1 DLRTISQPDATV
13 QPKTQGNQPMS
24 KHCILGFNFDLSGEA
39 KTAKTKQDS
48 PIIRPA

>member
-1 DLRTISQPDATV
+1 
-13 QPKTQGNQPMS
+13 MS